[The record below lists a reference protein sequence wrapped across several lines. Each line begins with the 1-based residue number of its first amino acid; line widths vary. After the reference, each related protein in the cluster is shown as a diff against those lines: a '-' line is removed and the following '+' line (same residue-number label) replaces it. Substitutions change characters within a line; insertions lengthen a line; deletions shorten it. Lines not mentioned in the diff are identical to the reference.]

1 LTATRQP
8 AVAATKQPVV
18 EATKQPVVAAGKF
31 VPQSEYDRV
40 IDLGA

>member
-18 EATKQPVVAAGKF
+18 EATKQPVVEAGKF

>member
-8 AVAATKQPVV
+8 AVAATKQPVF
-18 EATKQPVVAAGKF
+18 EATKQPVVEAGKF